1 MKFQNIYTATRL
13 FAPIIPKFGVI
24 VKAIKL
30 GQPLP
35 VGLTEDIGFWNAF
48 KKVFSDPQ
56 LTEGFLQF
64 CNYYP
69 QLETDLKT
77 IRVDSLKKLTTTP
90 INKMKDVFKN
100 WSDAKAFIKADQ
112 ADYVSSALNKGTTAV
127 IEFQKDLNALNPE
140 INTLMQDMRALQKLS
155 PGKNYVDEI
164 KTIGDLKSNI
174 IINKRLLQMETPP
187 PQSQAYL
194 DDMFKQSYLDD
205 MFKKLSKL
213 PSSTPI
219 SNDAIDAKSAVENLR
234 NLSKQFSP
242 KSTQVTQATADG
254 MEAAGKLGKIFPALA
269 KFTAALGLLFSL
281 PAAYKWAVIIKD
293 EQFLEKMQ
301 DADELANFAVDLS
314 NLVSS
319 ALMFIPAL
327 QPVALIAGG
336 LALGFQGGQAIIH
349 SVVVPNAQDQ
359 LINANTPEER
369 QKILDKMSEQD
380 KFDIEHQDWRV
391 NELLSKVEPGYTD
404 FNDYMNSKYPNKAID
419 PVTKKPKPSKFYDPT
434 SLKILDI
441 INGLTSWIQSLPP
454 NRQKNYSWFINP
466 TDQNKQMKEQ
476 FLQKLNQWYTG
487 LKAQKPAT
495 TSFNLRKYQ
504 LTKIGRQY

>member
-1 MKFQNIYTATRL
+1 MGFQNINNATKL

-77 IRVDSLKKLTTTP
+77 IRVDSLQKLATTP
-90 INKMKDVFKN
+90 INKIKDVFKN
-100 WSDAKAFIKADQ
+100 WLDEKAFIKANQ
-112 ADYVSSALNKGTTAV
+112 VGNVSSTSDALNKGTATV
-127 IEFQKDLNALNPE
+127 IEFQEDLNALNPE
-140 INTLMQDMRALQKLS
+140 IEALMKSMRALQATT

-174 IINKRLLQMETPP
+174 IINKRLPQMQNPE
-187 PQSQAYL
+187 SQAYL
-194 DDMFKQSYLDD
+194 DDLFTKISQI
-205 MFKKLSKL
+205 
-213 PSSTPI
+213 PANTPI
-219 SNDAIDAKSAVENLR
+219 SNDVIDVKSAAANWLD
-234 NLSKQFSP
+234 LSKQFSP

-254 MEAAGKLGKIFPALA
+254 MKTAGKLAKIFPALA
-269 KFTAALGLLFSL
+269 NFTAVLGLLFSI
-281 PAAYKWAVIIKD
+281 PAASKWVAIIQD
-293 EQFLEKMQ
+293 GQFGEKMKN
-301 DADELANFAVDLS
+301 ENEIANFAVDLL

-319 ALMFIPAL
+319 ALMFVPSL
-327 QPVALIAGG
+327 QPVALILGG
-336 LALGFQGGQAIIH
+336 LSLGIQGGQAIIH

-369 QKILDKMSEQD
+369 QKILDKMSKED
-380 KFDIEHQDWRV
+380 KYDIQNQDWWV
-391 NELLSKVEPGYTD
+391 NELFSEVKPGYTD

-419 PVTKKPKPSKFYDPT
+419 PVTKKPKPSEFYDPT
-434 SLKILDI
+434 SLKMLDI